1 MNLGTVMPTLEP
13 VVVVGEEFTEQ
24 ATVSDWPARLAL
36 VALVAGLIALALWGM
51 RRGWQGRVA
60 RHGSMAEP
68 SAFDAPASSGVLGL
82 YLGTSISG
90 DWLDRVAVHELGVRS
105 RASFHLVDGGVGIRR
120 DGARSFLIPAS
131 AVRGVRTDRGVA
143 GTVRGKDS
151 VIVVTWMLAEDVLD
165 TGIRADD
172 GADHAALLD
181 GLMAEHR
188 DTSER
193 AEDPEYSEHSEQ
205 AGSGETSSSPSVTGS
220 GAHEAFDGMRGDGP
234 FDGPGNGPGDGRE

>member
-1 MNLGTVMPTLEP
+1 MNRGTVMPMLEP
-13 VVVVGEEFTEQ
+13 VVVVAEEFTEQ
-24 ATVSDWPARLAL
+24 ASVSDWPARLAL
-36 VALVAGLIALALWGM
+36 VGLVAGLIALALWGM

-60 RHGSMAEP
+60 RHSSMAEP
-68 SAFDAPASSGVLGL
+68 LAFDAPASSGVLGL

-90 DWLDRVAVHELGVRS
+90 DWLDRVAVHEFGVRS

-151 VIVVTWMLAEDVLD
+151 VIVVTWMLADDVLD

-181 GLMAEHR
+181 GLMVAPA
-188 DTSER
+188 DDSQ
-193 AEDPEYSEHSEQ
+193 Q

-220 GAHEAFDGMRGDGP
+220 GAHEGFDGMRGDGP
-234 FDGPGNGPGDGRE
+234 LDGSGDGRE

>member
-1 MNLGTVMPTLEP
+1 
-13 VVVVGEEFTEQ
+13 
-24 ATVSDWPARLAL
+24 
-36 VALVAGLIALALWGM
+36 
-51 RRGWQGRVA
+51 
-60 RHGSMAEP
+60 MAEP

-151 VIVVTWMLAEDVLD
+151 VIVVTWMLADDVLD

-181 GLMAEHR
+181 GLMVAHAA
-188 DTSER
+188 DSQ
-193 AEDPEYSEHSEQ
+193 Q

-220 GAHEAFDGMRGDGP
+220 GAHEGFDGMRGDGP
-234 FDGPGNGPGDGRE
+234 LDGSGDGRE

>member
-1 MNLGTVMPTLEP
+1 MNFGTVMPMLEP
-13 VVVVGEEFTEQ
+13 VVVGEEFTEQ
-24 ATVSDWPARLAL
+24 AAVSDWPARLAL
-36 VALVAGLIALALWGM
+36 VALLAGLIALALWGM

-68 SAFDAPASSGVLGL
+68 AAFDAPASSGVPGL
-82 YLGTSISG
+82 YLGTSSSG

-151 VIVVTWMLAEDVLD
+151 VIVVTWMLADDVLD

-181 GLMAEHR
+181 GLMAEHT
-188 DTSER
+188 DNSER
-193 AEDPEYSEHSEQ
+193 AESTDNPNSEGVHD
-205 AGSGETSSSPSVTGS
+205 S
-220 GAHEAFDGMRGDGP
+220 GAHEVFDGTRGDDPLDSPLDGP
-234 FDGPGNGPGDGRE
+234 FDGPGDGRD

>member
-36 VALVAGLIALALWGM
+36 VALIAGLIALALWGM

-193 AEDPEYSEHSEQ
+193 AEDPEQAEGSENLNSE
-205 AGSGETSSSPSVTGS
+205 GVHDS
-220 GAHEAFDGMRGDGP
+220 GAHDAFDGMRGDGP
-234 FDGPGNGPGDGRE
+234 FDGPGNGPGNGPGDGRE

>member
-1 MNLGTVMPTLEP
+1 MNRGTAMPMLEP
-13 VVVVGEEFTEQ
+13 VVVVAEEFTEQ

-60 RHGSMAEP
+60 RHSSMAEP
-68 SAFDAPASSGVLGL
+68 SAFDAPASSGVPGL

-120 DGARSFLIPAS
+120 DGTRSFLIPAL

-151 VIVVTWMLAEDVLD
+151 VIVVTWMLADDVLD

-181 GLMAEHR
+181 GLMAAHN
-188 DTSER
+188 DTSEH
-193 AEDPEYSEHSEQ
+193 ADDSEQ
-205 AGSGETSSSPSVTGS
+205 AEGSENLNSECVHDS

-234 FDGPGNGPGDGRE
+234 LDASGDGRE

>member
-1 MNLGTVMPTLEP
+1 MNRGTVMPMLEA
-13 VVVVGEEFTEQ
+13 VVVVAEEFTEQ
-24 ATVSDWPARLAL
+24 ASVSDWPARLAL
-36 VALVAGLIALALWGM
+36 VGLIAGLIALALWGM

-60 RHGSMAEP
+60 RHSSMAEP
-68 SAFDAPASSGVLGL
+68 SAFDAPATSGVPGL

-90 DWLDRVAVHELGVRS
+90 DWLDRVAVHEFGVRS

-151 VIVVTWMLAEDVLD
+151 VIVVTWMLADDVLD

-181 GLMAEHR
+181 GLMVAHA
-188 DTSER
+188 DDSQ
-193 AEDPEYSEHSEQ
+193 Q

-220 GAHEAFDGMRGDGP
+220 GAHEGFDGMRGDGP
-234 FDGPGNGPGDGRE
+234 LDGSGDGRE

>member
-120 DGARSFLIPAS
+120 DGSRSFLIPAS

-151 VIVVTWMLAEDVLD
+151 VIVVTWMLADDVLD

-181 GLMAEHR
+181 GLMAAHN
-188 DTSER
+188 DTSEH
-193 AEDPEYSEHSEQ
+193 ADDS
-205 AGSGETSSSPSVTGS
+205 
-220 GAHEAFDGMRGDGP
+220 
-234 FDGPGNGPGDGRE
+234 

>member
-120 DGARSFLIPAS
+120 DGSRSFLIPAS

-151 VIVVTWMLAEDVLD
+151 VIVVTWMLADDVLD

-193 AEDPEYSEHSEQ
+193 AEYSEYSEQ

-234 FDGPGNGPGDGRE
+234 LDGSLDASGDGRE

>member
-1 MNLGTVMPTLEP
+1 MNFGTVMPMLER
-13 VVVVGEEFTEQ
+13 VVVGEEFTEQ
-24 ATVSDWPARLAL
+24 AAVSDWPARLAL
-36 VALVAGLIALALWGM
+36 VALLAGLIALALWGM

-68 SAFDAPASSGVLGL
+68 AAFDAPASSGVPGL

-131 AVRGVRTDRGVA
+131 VVRGVRTDRGVA

-151 VIVVTWMLAEDVLD
+151 VIVVTWMLADDVLD

-172 GADHAALLD
+172 GVDHAALLD
-181 GLMAEHR
+181 GLMVEHA
-188 DTSER
+188 D
-193 AEDPEYSEHSEQ
+193 DSEHAESSDNPNSE
-205 AGSGETSSSPSVTGS
+205 GINGTGE
-220 GAHEAFDGMRGDGP
+220 HEVFDGVRGDGP
-234 FDGPGNGPGDGRE
+234 LDGPLDGPGDRRE

>member
-1 MNLGTVMPTLEP
+1 MNRGTVMPMLEP
-13 VVVVGEEFTEQ
+13 VVVVAEEFTEQ
-24 ATVSDWPARLAL
+24 ASVSDWPARLAL
-36 VALVAGLIALALWGM
+36 VGLVAGLIALALWGM

-60 RHGSMAEP
+60 RHSSMAEP

-205 AGSGETSSSPSVTGS
+205 AGSGETSSSPSVTES
-220 GAHEAFDGMRGDGP
+220 GAHEAFDVMRGDGP
-234 FDGPGNGPGDGRE
+234 LDGSGDGRE

>member
-1 MNLGTVMPTLEP
+1 MNLGTVMPTFEP

-24 ATVSDWPARLAL
+24 ATVSDLPARLAL
-36 VALVAGLIALALWGM
+36 VALVVGLIALALWGM

-60 RHGSMAEP
+60 RHSSMAEP
-68 SAFDAPASSGVLGL
+68 SAFDAPASSGVPGL

-151 VIVVTWMLAEDVLD
+151 VIVVTWMLADDVLD

-172 GADHAALLD
+172 DADHAALLD
-181 GLMAEHR
+181 GLMAEHT
-188 DTSER
+188 DTSEH
-193 AEDPEYSEHSEQ
+193 ADNSEQ
-205 AGSGETSSSPSVTGS
+205 AEGSENPNSEGVHDS

-234 FDGPGNGPGDGRE
+234 LDGSGDGRE

>member
-1 MNLGTVMPTLEP
+1 MNRGTVTSMLEP
-13 VVVVGEEFTEQ
+13 VVVVAEEFTEQ

-36 VALVAGLIALALWGM
+36 VALVAGLIAFALWGM

-60 RHGSMAEP
+60 RQSSMAEP
-68 SAFDAPASSGVLGL
+68 SAFDAPASSGVPGL

-120 DGARSFLIPAS
+120 DGTRSFLIPAL

-151 VIVVTWMLAEDVLD
+151 VIVVTWMLADDVLD

-181 GLMAEHR
+181 GLMAAHN
-188 DTSER
+188 DTSEH
-193 AEDPEYSEHSEQ
+193 ADDSEQ
-205 AGSGETSSSPSVTGS
+205 AEGSENPNSECVHDS

-234 FDGPGNGPGDGRE
+234 LDGSEDGRE

>member
-1 MNLGTVMPTLEP
+1 MNRGTVMPMLEP
-13 VVVVGEEFTEQ
+13 VVVVAEEFTEQ
-24 ATVSDWPARLAL
+24 ASVSDWPARLAL
-36 VALVAGLIALALWGM
+36 VGLIAGLIALALWGM

-60 RHGSMAEP
+60 RHSSMAEP
-68 SAFDAPASSGVLGL
+68 SAFDAPATSGVPGL

-90 DWLDRVAVHELGVRS
+90 DWLDRVAVHEFGVRS
-105 RASFHLVDGGVGIRR
+105 RASFHLVDGGLGIRR

-151 VIVVTWMLAEDVLD
+151 VIVVTWMLADDVLD

-181 GLMAEHR
+181 GLMVAHA
-188 DTSER
+188 DDSQ
-193 AEDPEYSEHSEQ
+193 Q

-220 GAHEAFDGMRGDGP
+220 GAHEGFDGMRGDGP
-234 FDGPGNGPGDGRE
+234 LDGSGDGRE

>member
-1 MNLGTVMPTLEP
+1 MNRGTVMPMLEP
-13 VVVVGEEFTEQ
+13 VVVVAEEFTEQ
-24 ATVSDWPARLAL
+24 ASVSDWPARLAL
-36 VALVAGLIALALWGM
+36 VGLIAGLIALALWGM

-60 RHGSMAEP
+60 RHSSMAEP
-68 SAFDAPASSGVLGL
+68 SAFDAPATSGVPGL

-90 DWLDRVAVHELGVRS
+90 DWLDRVAVHEFGVRS

-151 VIVVTWMLAEDVLD
+151 VIVVTWMLADDVLD

-181 GLMAEHR
+181 GLMVAHA
-188 DTSER
+188 DDSQ
-193 AEDPEYSEHSEQ
+193 Q

-220 GAHEAFDGMRGDGP
+220 GAHEGFDGMRGDGP
-234 FDGPGNGPGDGRE
+234 LDGSGDGRE

>member
-13 VVVVGEEFTEQ
+13 VVVVAEEFTEQ

-120 DGARSFLIPAS
+120 DGTRSFLIPAL

-151 VIVVTWMLAEDVLD
+151 VIVVTWMLADDVLD

-181 GLMAEHR
+181 GLMAAHN
-188 DTSER
+188 DTSEH
-193 AEDPEYSEHSEQ
+193 ADDSEQ
-205 AGSGETSSSPSVTGS
+205 AEGSENPNSECVHDS

-234 FDGPGNGPGDGRE
+234 LDGSGDGRE

>member
-1 MNLGTVMPTLEP
+1 MNRGTVMPMLEP
-13 VVVVGEEFTEQ
+13 VVMVAEEFTEQ

-60 RHGSMAEP
+60 RHSSMAEP
-68 SAFDAPASSGVLGL
+68 SAFYAPASSGVPGL

-90 DWLDRVAVHELGVRS
+90 DWLNRVAVHELGVRS

-120 DGARSFLIPAS
+120 DGTRSFLIPAL

-151 VIVVTWMLAEDVLD
+151 VIVVTWMLADDVLD

-181 GLMAEHR
+181 GLMAAHI
-188 DTSER
+188 DTSEH
-193 AEDPEYSEHSEQ
+193 ADDSEQ
-205 AGSGETSSSPSVTGS
+205 AGGSENPNSECVHDS

-234 FDGPGNGPGDGRE
+234 LDASGDGRE

>member
-1 MNLGTVMPTLEP
+1 MNRGTVTPMLEP
-13 VVVVGEEFTEQ
+13 VVVVAEEFTEQ

-36 VALVAGLIALALWGM
+36 VALVAGLIAFALWGM

-60 RHGSMAEP
+60 RHSSMAEP
-68 SAFDAPASSGVLGL
+68 SAFDAPASSGVPGL

-120 DGARSFLIPAS
+120 DGARSFLIPAL

-151 VIVVTWMLAEDVLD
+151 VIVVTWMLADDVLD

-181 GLMAEHR
+181 GLMAAHN
-188 DTSER
+188 DTSEH
-193 AEDPEYSEHSEQ
+193 ADDSEQ
-205 AGSGETSSSPSVTGS
+205 AEGSENPNSECVHDS
-220 GAHEAFDGMRGDGP
+220 GGHEAFEGMRGDGP
-234 FDGPGNGPGDGRE
+234 LDGSGDGRE

>member
-1 MNLGTVMPTLEP
+1 MNRGTVTPMLEP
-13 VVVVGEEFTEQ
+13 VVVVAEEFTEQ
-24 ATVSDWPARLAL
+24 ATVSDWPARLAS

-60 RHGSMAEP
+60 RHSSMAEP
-68 SAFDAPASSGVLGL
+68 SAFDAPASSGVPGL

-120 DGARSFLIPAS
+120 DGARSFLIPAL

-151 VIVVTWMLAEDVLD
+151 VIVVTWMLADDVLE

-181 GLMAEHR
+181 GLMAAHN
-188 DTSER
+188 DTSEH
-193 AEDPEYSEHSEQ
+193 ADDSEQ
-205 AGSGETSSSPSVTGS
+205 AEASENPNSECVHDS
-220 GAHEAFDGMRGDGP
+220 GAHEAFDGMRGEGPLDGMRGEGP
-234 FDGPGNGPGDGRE
+234 LDGSGDGRE

>member
-1 MNLGTVMPTLEP
+1 MNRGTVMPMLEP
-13 VVVVGEEFTEQ
+13 VVVVAEEFTEQ
-24 ATVSDWPARLAL
+24 ASVSDWPARLAL
-36 VALVAGLIALALWGM
+36 VGLVAGLIALALWGM

-60 RHGSMAEP
+60 RHASMAEP
-68 SAFDAPASSGVLGL
+68 SAFDASATSGVPGL

-90 DWLDRVAVHELGVRS
+90 DWLDRVAVHEFGVRS

-151 VIVVTWMLAEDVLD
+151 VIVVTWMLADDVLD

-181 GLMAEHR
+181 GLMVAHA
-188 DTSER
+188 DDSQ
-193 AEDPEYSEHSEQ
+193 Q
-205 AGSGETSSSPSVTGS
+205 AGSGETSSSPSVTES
-220 GAHEAFDGMRGDGP
+220 GAHEAFDVMRGDGP
-234 FDGPGNGPGDGRE
+234 LDGSGDGRE

>member
-1 MNLGTVMPTLEP
+1 MNRGTLMPILDS
-13 VVVVGEEFTEQ
+13 VVVAAEEYTEQ
-24 ATVSDWPARLAL
+24 ASVTDWPARLAL
-36 VALVAGLIALALWGM
+36 VALIAGLIALALWGM

-60 RHGSMAEP
+60 RHSSMAEP

-151 VIVVTWMLAEDVLD
+151 VIVVTWMLADDVLD

-193 AEDPEYSEHSEQ
+193 AEYSER
-205 AGSGETSSSPSVTGS
+205 AGSAETSSSPSVTES

-234 FDGPGNGPGDGRE
+234 LDGSLDGSGDGRE